1 MKTLKKNILRAVVA
15 VLTVTSFIPALTSF
29 AAAAQITGRSV
40 TIGSSAASAS
50 TSYSFSFTVPSTTPI
65 QSASFTACTTASG
78 TCTTPAGFSV
88 TGSTFSSVSSTI
100 GTSSGWTANTAT
112 AGSLRIVNATN
123 TTAPSNASA
132 ITVVFNS
139 VTNPSTTN
147 ATYFFRM
154 SAYSDSAWTTPI
166 DTGTVATSTAGQVTV
181 TASVDEALT
190 FTLSSSTVPL
200 TGLTPTSTGS
210 GTSSM
215 SVSTNA
221 ATGYG
226 VTVNGTTLTSAG
238 NTITALSSPTASTIG
253 TKQFGLNLVANTTP
267 AVGSTVSGAGTG
279 TAQTGYNSANNFKF
293 VTGNTVAAATIPTN
307 NNTYTISY
315 IGNID
320 TITNP
325 GAYST
330 VLTYVAT
337 ANF

>member
-1 MKTLKKNILRAVVA
+1 MKTAKKNILRAIIA
-15 VLTVTSFIPALTSF
+15 VLTVASF
-29 AAAAQITGRSV
+29 APAFTGFASAAPITNRSV

-50 TSYSFSFTVPSTTPI
+50 TSYSFAFNVPSTTPI

-78 TCTTPAGFSV
+78 ACTTPAGFSI
-88 TGSTFSSVSSTI
+88 TGSTFSSVTSTI
-100 GTSSGWTANTAT
+100 GTSTGWTANTST

-123 TTAPSNASA
+123 TTAPTNASP
-132 ITVVFNS
+132 ITVVFNT
-139 VTNPSTTN
+139 VTNPSATN

-154 SAYSDSAWTTPI
+154 STFSDSAWTTVI

-181 TASVDEALT
+181 TAAVDEALT

-238 NTITALSSPTASTIG
+238 NTITALSTPTASATG

-267 AVGSTVSGAGTG
+267 VVGTVVSGAGSG

-293 VTGNTVAAATIPTN
+293 VTGNTVAAATVPTN

-320 TITNP
+320 SITNP

>member
-1 MKTLKKNILRAVVA
+1 MKKLKKNILRVVIA
-15 VLTVTSFIPALTSF
+15 VLTVASFTPMLSGV
-29 AAAAQITGRSV
+29 AAASQMTPRSV

-78 TCTTPAGFSV
+78 ACVTPSGFSV
-88 TGSTFSSVSSTI
+88 TGSTFSSVTATI
-100 GTSSGWTANTAT
+100 GTSTGWTANTAT
-112 AGSLRIVNATN
+112 AGSLRILNATN
-123 TTAPSNASA
+123 TTAPSNASP

-139 VTNPSTTN
+139 VTNPSATN

-154 SAYSDSAWTTPI
+154 STYSDSAFTTAI

-181 TASVDEALT
+181 TAAVDESLS
-190 FTLSSSTVPL
+190 FTLASSTVPL
-200 TGLTPTSTGS
+200 TGLSTTSTGS

-215 SVSTNA
+215 SVATNA
-221 ATGYG
+221 AAGYG

-238 NTITALSSPTASTIG
+238 NTITALTSPTASTTG
-253 TKQFGLNLVANTTP
+253 TKQFGLNLAANTTP
-267 AVGSTVSGAGTG
+267 TVGTAVSGAGTG
-279 TAQTGYNSANNFKF
+279 TAQTGYNTANSFKF
-293 VTGNTVAAATIPTN
+293 VSGNTVAAASVPTN
-307 NNTYTISY
+307 SNTFTISY